1 MIKAIIYLSFSSAL
15 VFGFHLVAMQ
25 GCIQSCQTSIEFL
38 LDWNFSLCIGFA
50 MVQRLTILHNFIL
63 DRESVFRICACSNFA
78 LGALEVCDG

>member
-38 LDWNFSLCIGFA
+38 LDWNFPLCIGFA

-63 DRESVFRICACSNFA
+63 DRE
-78 LGALEVCDG
+78 